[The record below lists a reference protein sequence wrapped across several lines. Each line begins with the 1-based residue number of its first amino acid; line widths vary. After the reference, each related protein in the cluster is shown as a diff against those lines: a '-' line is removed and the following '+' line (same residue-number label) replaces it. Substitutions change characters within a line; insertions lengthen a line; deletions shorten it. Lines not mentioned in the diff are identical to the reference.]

1 MSEIDIKQINGE
13 YYDFGSGIRNRA
25 QTFQTTA
32 MELKSLGIKN
42 YYFMFKIN
50 DPRVASIDPYKKNI
64 TRGEILALMQECKTN
79 GWFYMRNIARLRTQ
93 QGVLPYGLHRGLAAA
108 AWCFFRNQDACLTEP
123 RQTWKTTG
131 TLGGPIAW
139 AFQTATNSFIHFFGK
154 ETDNTKRNL
163 ASIKDDILLL
173 PEWFQFRKYY
183 DDDGKVKSNQF
194 STQTLR
200 NKRLHNEIVIHA
212 KPSSISHAEG
222 MARGASAN
230 IMYFD
235 EIEHTPYFD
244 VLLANSSPAFK
255 TAAENAL
262 MANLPAARV
271 FSSTPGNLD
280 TREGK
285 TSYPIIKSMV
295 PWTEKIYDMTEEEIQ
310 EYKSAYKD
318 TYHQDKETAKS
329 GREVLDCFY
338 IEYQYFQV
346 RKTYDWVLEQ
356 YKLSGDRMAV
366 RREILMQRLRGTT
379 ESPFSQEDIEYLIS
393 HMIKSTEDILI
404 GKKWRFVLY
413 EHGINKTVNNELMPF
428 DKNIPYIVGIDPS
441 GSGSDNTAITIIN
454 PKNLKVAAE
463 FRNPYISTTDL
474 VRVIIELVNEYIPKA
489 VLYPERNSMGI
500 AILQMLAES
509 SVRDNLY
516 WSDNDRQVDKLA
528 EESAEEYQMR
538 VAADVWKKYGVY
550 TTKKVRDMMFQILF
564 RHMNEFKDILTSE
577 YVVDDICKLVQTS
590 TGKIEAAKGEHD
602 DSVMSY
608 LIGMYLFYTGDNLEA
623 FGISN
628 KVHPILGMIENEEI
642 YEDDSGFF
650 STKEVTYEDI
660 LLEDNI
666 RVEEENRMLVE
677 RFSFI
682 EDPNVRNRPMSN
694 DDGYIPTHFFN
705 EINDLGGF

>member
-1 MSEIDIKQINGE
+1 
-13 YYDFGSGIRNRA
+13 
-25 QTFQTTA
+25 
-32 MELKSLGIKN
+32 
-42 YYFMFKIN
+42 
-50 DPRVASIDPYKKNI
+50 
-64 TRGEILALMQECKTN
+64 
-79 GWFYMRNIARLRTQ
+79 
-93 QGVLPYGLHRGLAAA
+93 
-108 AWCFFRNQDACLTEP
+108 
-123 RQTWKTTG
+123 
-131 TLGGPIAW
+131 
-139 AFQTATNSFIHFFGK
+139 
-154 ETDNTKRNL
+154 
-163 ASIKDDILLL
+163 
-173 PEWFQFRKYY
+173 
-183 DDDGKVKSNQF
+183 
-194 STQTLR
+194 
-200 NKRLHNEIVIHA
+200 
-212 KPSSISHAEG
+212 
-222 MARGASAN
+222 
-230 IMYFD
+230 
-235 EIEHTPYFD
+235 
-244 VLLANSSPAFK
+244 
-255 TAAENAL
+255 
-262 MANLPAARV
+262 
-271 FSSTPGNLD
+271 
-280 TREGK
+280 
-285 TSYPIIKSMV
+285 
-295 PWTEKIYDMTEEEIQ
+295 
-310 EYKSAYKD
+310 
-318 TYHQDKETAKS
+318 
-329 GREVLDCFY
+329 
-338 IEYQYFQV
+338 
-346 RKTYDWVLEQ
+346 
-356 YKLSGDRMAV
+356 MAV

-393 HMIKSTEDILI
+393 HMIKSTTDILI

-413 EHGINKTVNNELMPF
+413 EHGIDKAVNNELMPF

-474 VRVIIELVNEYIPKA
+474 VRVLIELVNEYIPKA

-509 SVRDNLY
+509 SVRNNLY

-564 RHMNEFKDILTSE
+564 RHMNEFKDIITSE

-608 LIGMYLFYTGDNLEA
+608 LIAMYLFYTGDNLES

-682 EDPNVRNRPMSN
+682 EDPNVRNRPMN
-694 DDGYIPTHFFN
+694 IEDGYIPTHFFN